1 MAWVKVTV
9 KTDNGEWVAQQ
20 SSTASNAVFSVPF
33 DAALNSGDSFTV
45 GGKAFIVINS
55 VDLAQRGETLLVEA
69 KESEN
74 GKQKKGRTRDYSG
87 EQEVS
92 SESDA

>member
-33 DAALNSGDSFTV
+33 DAALNSGDSFTAD
-45 GGKAFIVINS
+45 GKAFTVINS

-69 KESEN
+69 KESKN
-74 GKQKKGRTRDYSG
+74 DKQNARRTRDNTSG
-87 EQEVS
+87 GDIHNP
-92 SESDA
+92 SDD

>member
-20 SSTASNAVFSVPF
+20 SSTASNPVFSMPHG
-33 DAALNSGDSFTV
+33 AALNSGDSFSV
-45 GGKAFIVINS
+45 SGKTFTVINT

-69 KESEN
+69 KESKN
-74 GKQKKGRTRDYSG
+74 DKQNARRTRDNTG
-87 EQEVS
+87 GGDIHNP
-92 SESDA
+92 SDD